1 MSRKHKLLRLL
12 VRERSAPVRNT
23 IECLKGSDNRAMCTL
38 RNLEKKNYVKKTIV
52 ERRPDSTVSLRY
64 ACRHSAYLRG
74 ISYTTSGDGLMI
86 DYFGEIQI

>member
-38 RNLEKKNYVKKTIV
+38 RNLEKKTIV